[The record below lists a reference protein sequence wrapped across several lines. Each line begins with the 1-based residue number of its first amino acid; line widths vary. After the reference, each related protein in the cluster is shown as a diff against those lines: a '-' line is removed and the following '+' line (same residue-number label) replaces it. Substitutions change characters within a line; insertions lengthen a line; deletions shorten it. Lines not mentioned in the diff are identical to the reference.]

1 MGQQNAPAVAMSL
14 SSVTYAANNPKKNPI
29 AMYKAMNVVIVIL
42 LSVRMIYMDMLR
54 LTHSNRGHLALLH
67 GSMQFLRFSY
77 THRCIC
83 IGYSSI
89 EFGFV
94 IFRFH
99 SNILPVLP
107 NRYLVCSNSI
117 DILSYFGDS
126 FIFHDLFFMRYAHS
140 VDLQPQYFTVVLSC
154 ITQPFGE
161 FSGSVQI
168 SWVVLSVFC
177 SCSTFNSASFARA
190 SI

>member
-126 FIFHDLFFMRYAHS
+126 FIFMIYSSSRDMHILLIYNHNISRLFCLALHNHLVNF
-140 VDLQPQYFTVVLSC
+140 LVVCKYLGLC
-154 ITQPFGE
+154 
-161 FSGSVQI
+161 
-168 SWVVLSVFC
+168 
-177 SCSTFNSASFARA
+177 
-190 SI
+190 